1 MFTAGVWGTDTG
13 GVIGGGGPG
22 GRKPMKKYILT
33 LSITLPKQT
42 RVVYMVDS
50 FICYMVKKG
59 LNIPKNI

>member
-22 GRKPMKKYILT
+22 GRKPIKKYILT
-33 LSITLPKQT
+33 LSITLLKRT
-42 RVVYMVDS
+42 CAVYLADA

-59 LNIPKNI
+59 T